1 MDATA
6 SLQKICLLGLPE
18 VGKTQIAKRYT
29 SNEFEQGYLSS
40 LAVKIYKH
48 GIYLEL
54 EGKQYTIVNII
65 WDVPGSYLHG
75 GAKQHV
81 LSYLNKAS
89 GIIAVYDCTKPNT
102 VGELEQVLKE
112 SKIIGKKPIVFAAN
126 KADLLPADK
135 RHTLAPNRIYTSAK
149 TGENI
154 KELFEL
160 IDKKVLARL
169 GKP

>member
-1 MDATA
+1 MGATA

-29 SNEFEQGYLSS
+29 SDEFERGYFSS
-40 LAVKIYKH
+40 LAVKIYKR
-48 GIYLEL
+48 GTNVEY
-54 EGKQYTIVNII
+54 EGKTYTIVNFI

-81 LSYLNKAS
+81 LSYLDKAS

-102 VGELEQVLKE
+102 VGELEQILKE
-112 SKIIGKKPIVFAAN
+112 SKIIGKKPIIFAAN

-154 KELFEL
+154 QELFIML
-160 IDKKVLARL
+160 NRLLLDKI
-169 GKP
+169 

>member
-18 VGKTQIAKRYT
+18 VGKTQIAKKYV
-29 SNEFEQGYLSS
+29 SDEFEQGYFSS
-40 LAVKIYKH
+40 LAVKIYKR
-48 GIYLEL
+48 GINLEY
-54 EGKQYTIVNII
+54 EGKTYTIVNFI

-81 LSYLNKAS
+81 LSYLDKSS

-112 SKIIGKKPIVFAAN
+112 SKIIGRKPIVFAAN

-135 RHTLAPNRIYTSAK
+135 RHTLAPNRIYASAK

-160 IDKKVLARL
+160 IDRKLLAK
-169 GKP
+169 GKL